1 MAASCSERRDVKL
14 ESFLNRTLPPEEYE
28 RLLARQPTVA
38 VVASSDRGG
47 GRGAAAG
54 KPAHRHAVLGHC
66 KLYLTDVPPKNLRTT
81 LLLKHVESILILD
94 EPAEFLQGR
103 EREEAVHV
111 QICFTRD
118 VRPEKNL
125 LSSFGDLRF
134 LNTTASSSRNPTEGL
149 SLPSQP
155 LTITRD
161 SVEMSSCH
169 SLTHLD
175 QLQQKGQFTSPQI
188 TAKSR
193 ASSKGRLTAQSPLSL
208 HGASSSR
215 PSSRREAQKS
225 LSPLGNSTPVASTLK
240 QYNRKHCL
248 LERSLEPSPPRAT
261 TLNLSRDMKQIQ
273 LSPGKPT
280 RLSDD
285 SLASSHSSPTLLL
298 GSQAPSF
305 SPTLSLPSSRNSS
318 PHSSSSGDLESPEKG
333 TSTKKQEARK
343 ERCMLHLYL
352 LSPNTDF
359 YQHLCTAWLDQK
371 IAVTLASGGHMHPPK
386 SQRPSDH
393 FSHHFHTLRQEL
405 LSAKTSRESAQL
417 SRELCSACQRY
428 FIVKQLF
435 WESTELVDHLIQM
448 LHFVPSKASAKEI
461 SISTELKCRV
471 DVLELLY
478 QMMRETH
485 GLQRRCLALT
495 GNSGRRLRKL
505 LTATVSLTPTLSEM
519 ESMDDEVVEISC
531 SVLSEVMRLAQQMR
545 WPCAPGGVVSLDWTL
560 DILAKHPHIREF
572 CGAVIG
578 HESSL
583 LHQEH
588 LEPCQEVS
596 LYHMTFL
603 LHCLT
608 SHSQPLLVLLCK
620 HFSEEFKYVAP

>member
-1 MAASCSERRDVKL
+1 MAASCSERRDGKL

-28 RLLARQPTVA
+28 RLLARQPAVA
-38 VVASSDRGG
+38 VVSSDRGG

-81 LLLKHVESILILD
+81 LLLKHAESIQILD
-94 EPAEFLQGR
+94 EPAEFLKGR
-103 EREEAVHV
+103 EREEAVKI

-118 VRPEKNL
+118 ARPEKNL
-125 LSSFGDLRF
+125 LSS
-134 LNTTASSSRNPTEGL
+134 LNTTASSSRNPTERL

-155 LTITRD
+155 LTRTRD
-161 SVEMSSCH
+161 SVKMFSCH

-175 QLQQKGQFTSPQI
+175 QLQQKGQFSSPQI

-208 HGASSSR
+208 HGSSSSR
-215 PSSRREAQKS
+215 PSSRREAKKS
-225 LSPLGNSTPVASTLK
+225 LSPLGNSTPVASALK
-240 QYNRKHCL
+240 QYDRKRWL
-248 LERSLEPSPPRAT
+248 LERSLEPSPPRDT
-261 TLNLSRDMKQIQ
+261 TLNLSLDMK

-298 GSQAPSF
+298 GSQAPS
-305 SPTLSLPSSRNSS
+305 SLSLPSSRNSS

-333 TSTKKQEARK
+333 PSTKKQEARR

-371 IAVTLASGGHMHPPK
+371 IAVTLASDRQMHPPK
-386 SQRPSDH
+386 APRPSDH

-405 LSAKTSRESAQL
+405 LSAKTSRETAQL
-417 SRELCSACQRY
+417 SRELCSACQKY

-435 WESTELVDHLIQM
+435 WEVYGIEMCSRMLLLFSLQSTELVDHLIQM

-461 SISTELKCRV
+461 SISTELK
-471 DVLELLY
+471 
-478 QMMRETH
+478 
-485 GLQRRCLALT
+485 
-495 GNSGRRLRKL
+495 
-505 LTATVSLTPTLSEM
+505 
-519 ESMDDEVVEISC
+519 
-531 SVLSEVMRLAQQMR
+531 
-545 WPCAPGGVVSLDWTL
+545 
-560 DILAKHPHIREF
+560 
-572 CGAVIG
+572 
-578 HESSL
+578 
-583 LHQEH
+583 
-588 LEPCQEVS
+588 
-596 LYHMTFL
+596 
-603 LHCLT
+603 
-608 SHSQPLLVLLCK
+608 
-620 HFSEEFKYVAP
+620 